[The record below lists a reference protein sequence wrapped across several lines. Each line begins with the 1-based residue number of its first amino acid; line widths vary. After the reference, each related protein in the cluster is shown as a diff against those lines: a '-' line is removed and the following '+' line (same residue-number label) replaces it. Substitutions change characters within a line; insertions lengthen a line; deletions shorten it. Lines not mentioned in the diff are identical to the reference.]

1 MPEKV
6 IIHNS
11 SYDLVENKGRLYIIP
26 HPKASKLTNVLAVI
40 FTSAIIICLVLFP
53 PVGIFLLLFLFFF
66 NSLKK
71 GLNG

>member
-11 SYDLVENKGRLYIIP
+11 RYDLVENKGRLYIIP
-26 HPKASKLTNVLAVI
+26 QPKASKLSDLLTVT
-40 FTSAIIICLVLFP
+40 FTTAIIIGLVLFP
-53 PVGIFLLLFLFFF
+53 PVGIFLLLSLFFF